1 MQDFFYFCKKIYQ
14 MNNLNSIKQ
23 YRLVFPKDLNNSNT
37 LFGGEAIK
45 WMDET
50 AYVSASKA
58 TKRKVV
64 TASIKKIKFLRPIF
78 INSIVEISAQVIEIF
93 PHKVEV
99 HVEAFVEDLY
109 SNNKEKA
116 IDACF
121 VFAFVDEEG
130 NMIKVVE

>member
-1 MQDFFYFCKKIYQ
+1 